1 MAGLIFIL
9 VLIVGVAILWRL
21 GGTHHG
27 RASKRLVMLGFAFLV
42 ALTILNPEL
51 TTSLANYIGLG
62 RGADLVFY
70 LTSIGLM
77 FLAAITYLSHRRT
90 EDRVAELVSAQ
101 AVSEAVKQMSGRTD
115 D

>member
-1 MAGLIFIL
+1 MAGLIF
-9 VLIVGVAILWRL
+9 VGVLVIGVAVLWKL
-21 GGTHHG
+21 GGTSHG

-51 TTSLANYIGLG
+51 TTNLANFIGLG

-90 EDRVAELVSAQ
+90 EDRVAELVTAQ
-101 AVSEAVKQMSGRTD
+101 AVTETVDRMRPKLSD
-115 D
+115 